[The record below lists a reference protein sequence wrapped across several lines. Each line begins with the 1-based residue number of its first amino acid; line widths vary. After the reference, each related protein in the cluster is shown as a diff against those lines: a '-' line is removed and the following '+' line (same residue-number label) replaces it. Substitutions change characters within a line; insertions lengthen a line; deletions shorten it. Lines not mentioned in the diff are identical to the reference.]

1 MTEVRTALQQGEEM
15 QRQLIAKAV
24 EDDEFRAQLLADPK
38 GAIQNEYGLELPD
51 SIKLHVHES
60 DINDLHIALPINPNV
75 ELDEQRLEAIAAG
88 LSCCL

>member
-24 EDDEFRAQLLADPK
+24 GDDEFRALLLADPK
-38 GAIQNEYGLELPD
+38 AAIRNEYGLDLPD